1 MDTGVWLLA
10 HDLMNHDL
18 WILVLT
24 AGSIGVVHTL
34 LGPDHYLPFVA
45 MSRAR
50 DWSVPRTLTITI
62 ACGIGHVLSSVVL
75 GFLGIA
81 FGVGVFKLES
91 VESARGS
98 LAGWLMLA
106 FGLAYLVWGVRRAIK
121 NKPHTHWHA
130 HEDGLVHEHEHVHS
144 NEHAHAHDTI
154 SAPSLTPWVLFTIFV
169 FGPCEPLIPLVMY
182 PAAEGSLWSVILVTF
197 VFAVSTIGTMTAVV
211 LLGTVGV
218 SKLANPLARF
228 ERYGHALA
236 GFVVL
241 ACGTG
246 IKLGL

>member
-1 MDTGVWLLA
+1 
-10 HDLMNHDL
+10 MNHDL
-18 WILVLT
+18 WILALT

-50 DWSVPRTLTITI
+50 NWSVPRTMTITI
-62 ACGIGHVLSSVVL
+62 ACGFGHVLGSIVV

-81 FGVGVFKLES
+81 FGVGVFNLER
-91 VESARGS
+91 VESARES

-121 NKPHTHWHA
+121 NKPHTHWHT
-130 HEDGLVHEHEHVHS
+130 HEDGTVHRHEHVHKT
-144 NEHAHAHDTI
+144 EHAHAHDKK
-154 SAPSLTPWVLFTIFV
+154 SAPSITPWVLFTIFV
-169 FGPCEPLIPLVMY
+169 FGPCEPLILVLMY
-182 PAAEGSLWSVILVTF
+182 PAAEGSLWSVVLVTL
-197 VFAVSTIGTMTAVV
+197 VFAVSTIGTMTVVV
-211 LLGTVGV
+211 LLGIAGI
-218 SKLANPLARF
+218 SKLANPLSRF

-241 ACGTG
+241 ACGAA

>member
-1 MDTGVWLLA
+1 
-10 HDLMNHDL
+10 MNHDL
-18 WILVLT
+18 WILALT

-50 DWSVPRTLTITI
+50 DWSVSKTLTITI
-62 ACGIGHVLSSVVL
+62 ACGVGHVLSSVVL

-81 FGVGVFKLES
+81 FGIGVFKLER

-106 FGLAYLVWGVRRAIK
+106 FGLAYLLWGVRRAIK
-121 NKPHTHWHA
+121 NKPHKHWHA
-130 HEDGLVHEHEHVHS
+130 HEDGTVHEHAHVHR
-144 NEHAHAHDTI
+144 NEHAHAHDKT
-154 SAPSLTPWVLFTIFV
+154 SVRSVTPWVLFTIFV
-169 FGPCEPLIPLVMY
+169 FGPCEPLIPVLIY
-182 PAAEGSLWSVILVTF
+182 PAAKGSVWSVILVTL

-211 LLGTVGV
+211 LLGIVGV
-218 SKLANPLARF
+218 SKLANPLARL
-228 ERYGHALA
+228 ERYGHAFA
-236 GFVVL
+236 GFAVL
-241 ACGTG
+241 ACGAA